1 MTKGDTDTILRPATV
16 VDLTRIVLIEKE
28 CFEDPWTPDLLQLE
42 LLPDPLRFA
51 LVAEQKGEVVA
62 YLMAWRVVDQL
73 HILNIAVSE
82 RARRGRIG
90 SRLLRA
96 AAAEARRCGLL
107 EITLEVRRGNQAAL
121 DFYHHHGFVQ
131 VGLRR
136 GYYPDSGEDAL
147 VLNRR
152 SDTLLVD

>member
-1 MTKGDTDTILRPATV
+1 MTKGDGDTILRPATA
-16 VDLTRIVLIEKE
+16 VDLARIVLIEKE
-28 CFEDPWTPDLLQLE
+28 CFEDPWTPEALQIE

-51 LVAEQKGEVVA
+51 LVAEQKGDVVA

-73 HILNIAVSE
+73 HILNIAVS
-82 RARRGRIG
+82 RAARRGRIG

-96 AAAEARRCGLL
+96 AAAEAMRCGLL
-107 EITLEVRRGNQAAL
+107 EITLEVRRGNQTAL
-121 DFYHHHGFVQ
+121 DFYHHHGFAQ

-136 GYYPDSGEDAL
+136 CYYPDSGEDAL

-152 SDTLLVD
+152 SDALLAD